1 MDMTNIAH
9 TVAKFA
15 PLLGSALAGPGGAI
29 IGGLVASAFGG
40 DMNQPDALQ
49 ELITSDPAAALKLK
63 QIELDHQLELQR
75 LLIQTAQSEIAT
87 QCADNDSARQRE
99 VAVDTIPLAHRDRT
113 PAMLAYLLT
122 IGLFV
127 ALASLFY
134 LPIPENNQEVIL
146 GIVTSLTTVW
156 ISAMGY
162 YHGSS
167 SGSRLKDLG
176 MMQHLQGILESK

>member
-1 MDMTNIAH
+1 MDMINIAH

-15 PLLGSALAGPGGAI
+15 PLLGSALAGPGGAM
-29 IGGLVASAFGG
+29 IGGLIASAFGG
-40 DMNQPDALQ
+40 DINQLDALQ
-49 ELITSDPAAALKLK
+49 ALITTDPTAALKLK

-75 LLIQTAQSEIAT
+75 LFIQAAQNEVAT
-87 QCADNDSARQRE
+87 QWADNDSARQRE
-99 VAVDTIPLAHRDRT
+99 VAIDTTALAHRDRT

-176 MMQHLQGILESK
+176 MMQHLQGMLENK

>member
-1 MDMTNIAH
+1 
-9 TVAKFA
+9 
-15 PLLGSALAGPGGAI
+15 
-29 IGGLVASAFGG
+29 
-40 DMNQPDALQ
+40 
-49 ELITSDPAAALKLK
+49 
-63 QIELDHQLELQR
+63 
-75 LLIQTAQSEIAT
+75 
-87 QCADNDSARQRE
+87 
-99 VAVDTIPLAHRDRT
+99 
-113 PAMLAYLLT
+113 MLAYLLT

-176 MMQHLQGILESK
+176 MMQHLQGVLESK